1 MSETKQNA
9 VKEQDE
15 LIFTAENGIG
25 ILTLNRPHRRNALT
39 FAMYDKIK
47 QICRQAGTPEDPDKL
62 RVLIFT
68 GGGDAAFAAGT
79 DISQFKT
86 FSRPEDAI
94 NYESMIEK
102 VLHEIEQCE
111 VPTIAALNGFVTG
124 GGAAIA
130 AACAIRIGSQSIK
143 VGVPIAKT
151 LGNCLAIAN
160 LRRFVQLVGPART
173 AHILLTSSLIDA
185 EAALQAGFITE
196 LHADKDA
203 VEARALEMAGSIC
216 TAAPLTI
223 KATLI
228 GLRRLQSATPLPD
241 DHDLIQMCFGSA
253 DFKEG
258 ISAFFEKRPANWK
271 SK

>member
-1 MSETKQNA
+1 MSQTEQNPD
-9 VKEQDE
+9 DE
-15 LIFTAENGIG
+15 LIFTAENGVG
-25 ILTLNRPHRRNALT
+25 IITLNRPHRRNALT
-39 FAMYDKIK
+39 FAMYDRIK
-47 QICRQAGTPEDPDKL
+47 QICRRAGKQDDPDNL
-62 RVLIFT
+62 RVLVFM

-86 FSRPEDAI
+86 FTQPEKDAL
-94 NYESMIEK
+94 NYENMIEE
-102 VLHEIEQCE
+102 VLHEIENCD

-130 AACAIRIGSQSIK
+130 GSCAIRIGSRSIR

-160 LRRFVQLVGPART
+160 LRRFVQLIGVART

-196 LHADKDA
+196 LHDDKEA
-203 VEARALEMAGSIC
+203 VEARAIEMAEDMC
-216 TAAPLTI
+216 KAAPLTLR
-223 KATLI
+223 ATLI
-228 GLRRLQSATPLPD
+228 GLRRLQNAAPLPE

-258 ISAFFEKRPANWK
+258 ISAFFEKRPANWQGR
-271 SK
+271 